1 VTERVIEPFTIP
13 AMSLV
18 MPNVPR
24 FRRPEDEPLIDR
36 LRRAHNPNHVLL
48 RDEEEFLTDFLLF
61 WVSKEYSHFTLVFT
75 VTQAKSEGVFLDLLS
90 EALEALE
97 SALV

>member
-1 VTERVIEPFTIP
+1 
-13 AMSLV
+13 
-18 MPNVPR
+18 
-24 FRRPEDEPLIDR
+24 
-36 LRRAHNPNHVLL
+36 VLL

-61 WVSKEYSHFTLVFT
+61 WVSKEYSHFTLVST